1 MTNAPTLNRGFLLVT
16 ALLLTVL
23 VAIIALGLLGI
34 RRGSYAGSRAAVRE
48 VQARALA
55 RSGLNDIWIK
65 LSKDPFFPTG
75 IGDDQEQFSYREEVF
90 NENGESVGT
99 YTVRVNRAYRVSHEV
114 VLLESTGRVGKL
126 SAHSASH
133 TIYAE
138 LSTKSGDF
146 EFKVWEEGVTPRL

>member
-1 MTNAPTLNRGFLLVT
+1 MKRSPQRRAFLLVT

-34 RRGSYAGSRAAVRE
+34 RRGSYASSRAAVRE

-55 RSGLNDIWIK
+55 RSGLNDIWVK

-90 NENGESVGT
+90 DNAGESVGT
-99 YTVRVNRAYRVSHEV
+99 YSIKVDRGYRRTHDVIR
-114 VLLESTGRVGKL
+114 LESTGRVGGL
-126 SAHSASH
+126 TAESATH

-138 LSTKSGDF
+138 LATQSGDF
-146 EFKVWEEGVTPRL
+146 EFRVWEEGVTPRL

>member
-1 MTNAPTLNRGFLLVT
+1 MTSTRAPNRGFLLVA
-16 ALLLTVL
+16 ALLITVL

-34 RRGSYAGSRAAVRE
+34 RRGSYASSRAAVRE

-55 RSGLNDIWIK
+55 RSGLNDIWAK

-90 NENGESVGT
+90 NESGDSVGT
-99 YTVRVNRAYRVSHEV
+99 YTIRVDRGYRVSHDV
-114 VLLESTGRVGKL
+114 ILLESTGRVGKL
-126 SAHSASH
+126 SADSASH

-138 LSTKSGDF
+138 LSTGSGDF